1 MNNVFSTLASALG
14 SIAPTLATMLGGPLA
29 GTAVGALVNAFGL
42 PATATVTDITKVV
55 QTGAMTPEIIARVR
69 EADQQHAE
77 KLKQMEIDVLA
88 LNQKHAEAFA
98 ADEVADRSSARAREV
113 AVRDWTP
120 AALAWLVIIG
130 SIALAAMV
138 VTGNVTK
145 DPTLA
150 VQVGVVIGY
159 VFNEAKAVLGYYFG
173 SSRGS
178 DEKSR
183 DLADIAKSG

>member
-1 MNNVFSTLASALG
+1 MNNIFSSLANALG
-14 SIAPTLATMLGGPLA
+14 TIAPTLATMLGGPLA

-42 PATATVTDITKVV
+42 PSTATAADITKVV
-55 QTGAMTPEIIARVR
+55 QTGGMSPEIIAKIRQ
-69 EADQQHAE
+69 ADQEHAE
-77 KLKQMEIDVLA
+77 RLEQMKLDVLK
-88 LNQKHAEAFA
+88 LNAAHAEAFA
-98 ADEVADRSSARAREV
+98 ADEVADRASARAREV
-113 AVRDWTP
+113 SVRDWTP